1 MVQAQTP
8 FVKVKV
14 ERQALQDVRLLQT
27 VQLEGHAWHIL
38 VALTNSLD
46 AQVGFVTHLP
56 WKRVSVLR
64 QLHAPFVRVNEL
76 MHLLQLPLGAEHAA
90 QFTGQLRHVRLVAV
104 V

>member
-8 FVKVKV
+8 FVKLKV
-14 ERQALQDVRLLQT
+14 ERQALQDVRLLQA
-27 VQLEGHAWHIL
+27 VQLVGHTWHIL
-38 VALTNSLD
+38 VELTNSLD
-46 AQVGFVTHLP
+46 AQVGFVTQLP

-64 QLHAPFVRVNEL
+64 QLQAPFVRVNEL